1 MLELCAVSIFF
12 YLSSVCFQVIPSVN
26 TQCLKTE
33 STCFLWSYFNSRRPS
48 VISFKH
54 CCSSVGLMI
63 ISEVHCSWFKKLEEN
78 LRERFKLSF
87 VNSVSNQQHHL
98 TSDINLNRFKKELRY
113 KGESSQNL
121 MLISWT
127 IKAQ

>member
-12 YLSSVCFQVIPSVN
+12 YLSSVCFQVISSMN
-26 TQCLKTE
+26 AQCLKTE
-33 STCFLWSYFNSRRPS
+33 SACFLWSYSNSRRPS

-63 ISEVHCSWFKKLEEN
+63 ISEVHCSRFKKLEED
-78 LRERFKLSF
+78 LREKFKLSF
-87 VNSVSNQQHHL
+87 VNSVSNQQRHL
-98 TSDINLNRFKKELRY
+98 TCGCLNRFKKELHY

-121 MLISWT
+121 MLISCI
-127 IKAQ
+127 IKA

>member
-1 MLELCAVSIFF
+1 MLELCSFDL
-12 YLSSVCFQVIPSVN
+12 YLSSVCFQVISSIN

-33 STCFLWSYFNSRRPS
+33 STCFLWSYFNSRRPW

-63 ISEVHCSWFKKLEEN
+63 ISEVHCSRFKKLEEN
-78 LRERFKLSF
+78 LREKFKPSF
-87 VNSVSNQQHHL
+87 VNSVSNQQYHL
-98 TSDINLNRFKKELRY
+98 ASGYLNRFKKELHY

-121 MLISWT
+121 MLVSWI
-127 IKAQ
+127 IKAQL